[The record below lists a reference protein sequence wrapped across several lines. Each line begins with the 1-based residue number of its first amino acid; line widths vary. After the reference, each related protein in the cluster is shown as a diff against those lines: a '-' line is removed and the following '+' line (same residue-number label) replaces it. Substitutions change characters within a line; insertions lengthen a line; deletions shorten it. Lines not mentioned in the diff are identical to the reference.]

1 MKRVQVVDKEFNLY
15 IPEEAIKARIEEIAA
30 DIRNDLAGKNPLFI
44 IVLNGAF
51 VFAADL
57 LRATDIPCE
66 INFIRLSSYE
76 GTNSTGKMKNII
88 GLNENIEGRSV
99 VIVEDIID
107 TGFTMQYM
115 CDLISKEK
123 PAELRIASLVVK
135 PGKLQVDIK
144 ADYKCFD
151 IDNDFIV
158 GYGLDYDGYGRNL
171 KDIYKLAEN

>member
-51 VFAADL
+51 VFVADL

-115 CDLISKEK
+115 CDLISKGK